1 MEYFQTFLDGIG
13 LVKMT
18 IADAVM
24 LLVSLVLMYLA
35 IVKKCEPFLLV
46 PLSFGMMIANI
57 PLAGLDAYAAPG
69 PHVPGEPEPI
79 GGLLYYLYQGMKL
92 SIWPPLIF
100 LCLGAMTDF
109 GPLIAR
115 PGSVFIGVGGQL
127 GIFTA
132 FGLALLLNSMFPEL
146 GFTPGVAAS
155 IGIIGSSDGP
165 TTIYTVVRLA
175 PDMLAPVAIAAYSYM
190 ALVPIIQ
197 PPIMRLLT
205 TKKER
210 VIVMPTPKDV
220 SKAKRIIFPIAMTLG
235 TLLLVPAAGPLI
247 AMLMLGNLIKEAGVV
262 DRFLP
267 TLQKPLLNIF
277 TILIGISVGAT
288 AIGERFLQP
297 TTLIIICLGLLAF
310 GFGTAGGVLMAKLL
324 NVISGG
330 KVNPLIGNSG
340 VSAMPMAA
348 RVSQKLGQ
356 EYNPQNHLMM
366 HAMGP
371 IVAST
376 LGSAL
381 VAGVFITIF
390 R

>member
-1 MEYFQTFLDGIG
+1 MQYLQTFLDGIG
-13 LVKMT
+13 LMHMT
-18 IADAVM
+18 ISDAIM
-24 LLVSLVLMYLA
+24 LLVSFVLLYLA

-57 PLAGLDAYAAPG
+57 PLAGLDAYAAPAVKEG
-69 PHVPGEPEPI
+69 AHEA
-79 GGLLYYLYQGMKL
+79 GGLIYYLYQGMKL

-115 PGSVFIGVGGQL
+115 PSSAFIGIGGQV
-127 GIFTA
+127 GIFVA
-132 FGLALLLNSMFPEL
+132 FGLALMF
-146 GFTPGVAAS
+146 GFTEGAAAS

-165 TTIYTVVRLA
+165 TTIYTVIRLA

-190 ALVPIIQ
+190 ALIPIIQ

-220 SKAKRIIFPIAMTLG
+220 SKTKRIIFPIAMTLG
-235 TLLLVPAAGPLI
+235 TLLIVPAAGPLI
-247 AMLMLGNLIKEAGVV
+247 AMLMLGNLIKECGVV

-277 TILIGISVGAT
+277 TMLIGISVGAT
-288 AIGERFLQP
+288 AVGDKFLQ
-297 TTLIIICLGLLAF
+297 TQTLIIVCLGLIAF
-310 GFGTAGGVLMAKLL
+310 AFGTAGGVLMAKLL

-376 LGSAL
+376 LGSAI